1 MSMSF
6 TGLTPLQFNAL
17 QVAVDHLEEHLTD
30 VASGISDYS
39 VDDLQWKVQTLQK
52 LIAAKQI
59 KLALR
64 EEES

>member
-52 LIAAKQI
+52 LIATKQI
-59 KLALR
+59 KAELR
-64 EEES
+64 EDKA

>member
-1 MSMSF
+1 MSF

>member
-1 MSMSF
+1 MSVSF

-30 VASGISDYS
+30 VAFGIPDYS

-52 LIAAKQI
+52 LIATKKI

-64 EEES
+64 EGES

>member
-17 QVAVDHLEEHLTD
+17 QVAVDHLEDHLTD
-30 VASGISDYS
+30 VASGIPDYS

-64 EEES
+64 EGES

>member
-1 MSMSF
+1 MSF

-52 LIAAKQI
+52 LIATKQI
-59 KLALR
+59 KAELR
-64 EEES
+64 EDKA

>member
-1 MSMSF
+1 MTMSF
-6 TGLTPLQFNAL
+6 TGLTPIQFNAL

-30 VASGISDYS
+30 VASGIPDYS

-52 LIAAKQI
+52 LIATKQI

-64 EEES
+64 EDES